1 VNPWCESGDRFNN
14 VPAIV
19 EHQQH
24 VLVLQ
29 DRGNAGRQIRSA
41 SPESESAR
49 CQVLMQLRSFGTMWQ
64 TRRQL
69 TIPARNGRQT
79 IGSVRA
85 KLRGATTAF
94 AKALASRYRA

>member
-1 VNPWCESGDRFNN
+1 
-14 VPAIV
+14 
-19 EHQQH
+19 
-24 VLVLQ
+24 
-29 DRGNAGRQIRSA
+29 
-41 SPESESAR
+41 
-49 CQVLMQLRSFGTMWQ
+49 MQLRSFGTMWQ

-94 AKALASRYRA
+94 AKALAFTKPLPRITKTYHL

>member
-1 VNPWCESGDRFNN
+1 
-14 VPAIV
+14 
-19 EHQQH
+19 
-24 VLVLQ
+24 
-29 DRGNAGRQIRSA
+29 
-41 SPESESAR
+41 
-49 CQVLMQLRSFGTMWQ
+49 MWQ

-94 AKALASRYRA
+94 AKALAFTKPLPRITKTYHL